1 MNPIII
7 LLRRFGSTESKI
19 KAIEYDNQKLLDE
32 ERYLMNQLE
41 TSEDENQRKYWLHS
55 IQDIESIINANRL
68 ELEKEKI
75 GRNQLDQFIQIFEIT
90 LDVQKPVYT
99 VMHTH

>member
-7 LLRRFGSTESKI
+7 LLRRFWSTESRI

-41 TSEDENQRKYWLHS
+41 SPEDENQRKYWLQN
-55 IQDIESIINANRL
+55 IQDIESRINANRL
-68 ELEKEKI
+68 ELEKEKLQ
-75 GRNQLDQFIQIFEIT
+75 R
-90 LDVQKPVYT
+90 K
-99 VMHTH
+99 

>member
-1 MNPIII
+1 MNPIIM

-41 TSEDENQRKYWLHS
+41 TSEDESQRKYWLHA
-55 IQDIESIINANRL
+55 IQDIESRISANRL
-68 ELEKEKI
+68 ELEKDKLQ
-75 GRNQLDQFIQIFEIT
+75 R
-90 LDVQKPVYT
+90 K
-99 VMHTH
+99 

>member
-1 MNPIII
+1 MNPIIM
-7 LLRRFGSTESKI
+7 LLRRFWSTESRI

-41 TSEDENQRKYWLHS
+41 TSEDENQRKYWLHN

-75 GRNQLDQFIQIFEIT
+75 GRNQLD
-90 LDVQKPVYT
+90 
-99 VMHTH
+99 

>member
-1 MNPIII
+1 MNPITM

-41 TSEDENQRKYWLHS
+41 TSEDENQRKYWLQS
-55 IQDIESIINANRL
+55 IQNIESRINENRL
-68 ELEKEKI
+68 ELEKEVNELKKSK
-75 GRNQLDQFIQIFEIT
+75 N
-90 LDVQKPVYT
+90 
-99 VMHTH
+99 

>member
-1 MNPIII
+1 MNPIIM

-41 TSEDENQRKYWLHS
+41 TTNDESQRKYWLHA
-55 IQDIESIINANRL
+55 IQDIESRINANRL
-68 ELEKEKI
+68 ELTK
-75 GRNQLDQFIQIFEIT
+75 L
-90 LDVQKPVYT
+90 
-99 VMHTH
+99 

>member
-41 TSEDENQRKYWLHS
+41 TSEDESQRKYWLYT
-55 IQDIESIINANRL
+55 IQNIESKIDENKT
-68 ELEKEKI
+68 EL
-75 GRNQLDQFIQIFEIT
+75 RN
-90 LDVQKPVYT
+90 YR
-99 VMHTH
+99 

>member
-32 ERYLMNQLE
+32 ERHFMSQLE
-41 TSEDENQRKYWLHS
+41 TSEDESQRKYWLHA
-55 IQDIESIINANRL
+55 IQDIESRINANRL
-68 ELEKEKI
+68 ELAK
-75 GRNQLDQFIQIFEIT
+75 L
-90 LDVQKPVYT
+90 
-99 VMHTH
+99 